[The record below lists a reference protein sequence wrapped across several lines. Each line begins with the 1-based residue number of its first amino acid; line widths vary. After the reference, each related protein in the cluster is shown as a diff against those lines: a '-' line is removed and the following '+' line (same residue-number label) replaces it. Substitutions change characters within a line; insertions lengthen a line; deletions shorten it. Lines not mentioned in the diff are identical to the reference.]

1 MKSEIIK
8 EGILNIVDF
17 PKDVLL
23 NLPRITLIGRIQV
36 SIENHKGIIEYVPER
51 IRINTSIGII
61 RIKGKKMIIN
71 SIMTEVIVINGEI
84 EVVEIL
90 V

>member
-1 MKSEIIK
+1 MKSESIK